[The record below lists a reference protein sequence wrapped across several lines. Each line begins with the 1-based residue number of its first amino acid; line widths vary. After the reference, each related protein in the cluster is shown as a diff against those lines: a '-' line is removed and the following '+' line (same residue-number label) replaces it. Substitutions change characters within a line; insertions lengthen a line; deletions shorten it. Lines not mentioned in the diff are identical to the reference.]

1 MKFFQKWIALLVFVC
16 IELYGYRY
24 ELEELSIDESKVIWI
39 KSGFQTLLL
48 ANIWLTW
55 HFVSLLIKTL
65 VITSIHKDRI
75 FSGGKF
81 TSV

>member
-1 MKFFQKWIALLVFVC
+1 MSSFEVNEVFKWIALLVFVC
-16 IELYGYRY
+16 IELYGYQY
-24 ELEELSIDESKVIWI
+24 EHEELSIDMSKVIWI

-65 VITSIHKDRI
+65 VITSIH
-75 FSGGKF
+75 
-81 TSV
+81 